1 MPASV
6 LFVCVHNSARSQ
18 MAEAF
23 LKKMAG
29 DRVIVESAGFDP
41 TTINPHV
48 VTAMAEVGIDISRN
62 KTQSVF
68 ELVRRGNYFG
78 YVVTVCERAKEED
91 CPTFP
96 GLSKRLHW
104 DLENP
109 EDYTG
114 TAEEKLQKAR
124 VLRDRIRQLVGG
136 FIIEYLI

>member
-1 MPASV
+1 MPVNV

-23 LKKMAG
+23 LKEMAG
-29 DRVIVESAGFDP
+29 DRVSAESAGFVP

-48 VTAMAEVGIDISRN
+48 VSVMAEVGIDVSRN

-68 ELVRRGNYFG
+68 DLVRKGNYYGF
-78 YVVTVCERAKEED
+78 VITVCDRAKEED

-96 GLSKRLHW
+96 GLPKRLHW

-109 EDYTG
+109 EDFTG
-114 TAEEKLQKAR
+114 TEAEILERIR

-136 FIIEYLI
+136 FIIEFLI